1 MVRNVLGGLIALI
14 GAAAAVW
21 SPFRPWYDGRHGS
34 DIRIDDL
41 FGGITDSGAELFGS
55 LLLPM
60 LFAAVLTLIGV
71 MLRARLMVALA
82 GVVVLGFTILWM
94 IRQGQA
100 EGELTA
106 GTDGGLGVGAAAALG
121 GGVLLLL
128 GALIMRGRRHRV
140 DDGRYD
146 DGYYGQ
152 PQRDAYG
159 RDDQYAGDDQYS
171 PYARDDQYT
180 QYTRYD
186 RDGYDDERSTAPQP
200 VVQDHPVTDERDQRP
215 YPTGA
220 GPAAEPP
227 PGGAPPQDVPTAPW
241 PEPSPQHTWQQ
252 PTRPTHPQ
260 PPTPPVKW
268 GQEHRQPRRPQP
280 EEPPQGP
287 YDEQR

>member
-100 EGELTA
+100 EGQLTA
-106 GTDGGLGVGAAAALG
+106 GTDGGLGLGAAAALG

-152 PQRDAYG
+152 PERDAYG
-159 RDDQYAGDDQYS
+159 RDDQYAGDEHYARDDRYG
-171 PYARDDQYT
+171 PYARD
-180 QYTRYD
+180 
-186 RDGYDDERSTAPQP
+186 GYDEERSTAPQP
-200 VVQDHPVTDERDQRP
+200 VVQDRPMTDDRDEWP

-220 GPAAEPP
+220 GPATTEPP
-227 PGGAPPQDVPTAPW
+227 HGAAPPQDVPTAPW
-241 PEPSPQHTWQQ
+241 PEPPPQHTWEQ

-280 EEPPQGP
+280 DEPRGP
-287 YDEQR
+287 HDERQ